1 MKRQNLNAFFFLPFF
16 FFFVPCKGLRIGV
29 GREEEFVNVF
39 LVKKCTIVIT
49 SGLFSFTTA
58 A

>member
-1 MKRQNLNAFFFLPFF
+1 M
-16 FFFVPCKGLRIGV
+16 
-29 GREEEFVNVF
+29 GRGEEFVNVF